1 MYRRYDVKGASK
13 VGEGSTL
20 TVRIDLGRDS
30 SYESITVATQLEGY
44 LCEEAFRPLD
54 LPLNPSGL
62 DLMFCTDMLTV
73 ERVMVARVKAAK
85 MLADKLIPAI
95 LDIMAA
101 KDTRNGYRNECK

>member
-13 VGEGSTL
+13 VGEGSAL
-20 TVRIDLGRDS
+20 TVRIELGRDS

-54 LPLNPSGL
+54 IPSTPSRMGS
-62 DLMFCTDMLTV
+62 MFCTDMLTV
-73 ERVMVARVKAAK
+73 ERVMTARVKAAK

-101 KDTRNGYRNECK
+101 KDTRDGY